1 MSITSFPA
9 ALDDF
14 ENPTPADLLSTLDV
28 LHTMEHS
35 LINDAMAAVQRMF
48 VAMENIVNVM
58 GLGAVHNGSAAT
70 NAAALNAARAQIVA
84 TGRPGIVYVP
94 IGVTLPVSTNTVLG
108 ATDVSWGGGGK
119 IKTTTVGSLASVGY
133 LITMPVGATRW
144 NVDDLQ
150 FEGPDNG
157 IVAIKATSATEFRIN
172 KCTTTN
178 CTLIRTN
185 PDIAIYGTMNTAE
198 VGGNVCRGFSIT
210 NNVCRNTTTP
220 TTNFGCILILYVF
233 DGIISGNR
241 IYGHYQGLQYWG
253 GNANPA
259 GDGAA
264 ANERKCGRL
273 SISGNLAFNNVEGG
287 IWGSMGQYILMNNN
301 VIDGAGDVALDFEG
315 SNHCVATGNVVKG
328 ATNHALTTFFEC
340 QNVTFDANPCTTSI
354 LNGGMA
360 RIVNGSGLPTVKGV
374 KFINNTFECTNG
386 MGSVLLES
394 AETFTF
400 SGNHCRNTALISAG
414 GFINNQF
421 RSTIENNEFIFTTVA
436 STSFAAI
443 FTGYNNLNGRL
454 IVRNNTITSTV
465 TQPATA
471 TADFPLGST
480 AIVNSQFDD
489 NNPALVR
496 IEGNE
501 VGPGWSQSLES
512 RWSGPGPGISPA
524 RVLIKDNIT
533 SLAPLV
539 TDSGAI
545 PSNTVKTGNR
555 KYSDITLWP

>member
-1 MSITSFPA
+1 MSLTDFPS
-9 ALDDF
+9 ALDVF
-14 ENPTPADLLSTLDV
+14 ENPTPADFLNTADV

-35 LINDAMAAVQRMF
+35 LINDAMAAVQRML
-48 VAMENIVNVM
+48 VAMDNMVNVM
-58 GLGAVHNGSAAT
+58 GLGAVHNGSTAV
-70 NAAALNAARAQIVA
+70 NNAALNAARAQIVNS
-84 TGRPGIVYVP
+84 GRPGIVVIP
-94 IGVTLPVSTNTVLG
+94 TGVVLPVSVNTVIG

-119 IKTTTVGSLASVGY
+119 IKTTTVGSLSTPGY
-133 LITMPVGATRW
+133 LITMPAGSTRW
-144 NVDDLQ
+144 SVDGLL

-157 IVAIKATSATEFRIN
+157 IVALKVTSATEFRIN
-172 KCTTTN
+172 GNDCTN
-178 CTLIRTN
+178 CILVRTN
-185 PDIAIYGTMNTAE
+185 PDIAIYATMNTAE

-210 NNVCRNTTTP
+210 NNVCRNTTAA
-220 TTNFGCILILYVF
+220 TTNYGCILILYVW

-241 IYGHYQGLQYWG
+241 IYGHYQGIQYWG

-273 SISGNLAFNNVEGG
+273 AIFGNLAFNNVEGG

-340 QNVTFDANPCTTSI
+340 KNVTFDANPCTTSI

-360 RIVNGSGLPTVKGV
+360 RIVNGSGLPNVKGV

-394 AETFTF
+394 AESFTF

-421 RSTIENNEFIFTTVA
+421 RSTIENNEFIFSTVA

-443 FTGYNNLNGRL
+443 FAGYNNLNGRL
-454 IVRNNTITSTV
+454 IIRNNTVTSSV
-465 TQPATA
+465 TQPATV
-471 TADFPLGST
+471 TTDFPLGST
-480 AIVNSQFDD
+480 AIVNTQFDD
-489 NNPALVR
+489 NNPALVT
-496 IEGNE
+496 ITGNE
-501 VGPGWSQSLES
+501 VGPGWPQSLQT
-512 RWSGPGPGISPA
+512 RWAGPGPGISPA
-524 RVLIKDNIT
+524 RVLLKDNIT
-533 SLAPLV
+533 DLAPLV
-539 TDSGAI
+539 TNAGPTVQIAI
-545 PSNTVKTGNR
+545 KEGNR
-555 KYSDITLWP
+555 KYSDLALWP